1 MKLFLDANLQ
11 RVSLQ
16 VEAETAKSIPLVRLE
31 PLRAKASV
39 NRFSSAMHSMK
50 IGTCHELEDHF
61 ANHCSVNPLLKP
73 RLR

>member
-1 MKLFLDANLQ
+1 MKLFLDANLP

-16 VEAETAKSIPLVRLE
+16 VEEAVTAKSRPLVRLE

-39 NRFSSAMHSMK
+39 GGFHRQCTPMK

-61 ANHCSVNPLLKP
+61 ANQCP
-73 RLR
+73 